1 MTGYI
6 EVDVQ
11 RCKGCGL
18 CVEAC
23 PTDEIA
29 LSPQINLKGYH
40 YAAQRE
46 GGECNGCRL
55 CAVFCPDVAIRVW
68 RPLKKKRKK

>member
-1 MTGYI
+1 MKGYI
-6 EVDVQ
+6 VVDAE

-29 LSPQINLKGYH
+29 LSAQINLKGYH
-40 YAAQRE
+40 FAEQRE
-46 GGECNGCRL
+46 AGECNACRL
-55 CAVFCPDVAIRVW
+55 CAVIGPDVALEVW
-68 RPLKKKRKK
+68 RPKKQKRK

>member
-23 PTDEIA
+23 PTDEIV
-29 LSPQINLKGYH
+29 LSSQINLKGYH
-40 YAAQRE
+40 FAEQRKTT
-46 GGECNGCRL
+46 ECNACRL
-55 CAVFCPDVAIRVW
+55 CAVICPDVALRVW
-68 RPLKKKRKK
+68 RPLKKKKK